1 MTAHP
6 IALVVADIDAGR
18 VVNVLGQGE
27 QAFFGV
33 CLADAQEGVVIDVTP
48 VYESL
53 VAKDD
58 PVYLYEDHPCI
69 APPWMAARI
78 AYVNEH
84 GNVVL
89 MAASVTELADEYREQ
104 TATTWARTATALQA
118 DGTPYSTPPPH
129 PIEWEHVRWI
139 IDTTVWGGGRSP
151 SQNGP
156 VATFGPAHLWR
167 FAVYDNGTPADMRW
181 IHLLPDYPMQGWD
194 MAHLVLLGALN
205 FCACSNIEVV
215 EPQRPRP
222 ERRRLERT
230 GVRVH
235 TLTVH
240 PRGKRTRT
248 AKGEPVGGTPLHSV
262 RGHFATYGQG
272 DRGLLFGKYAGRFW
286 VPAHARGNPEHGRI
300 DKDYV
305 LDPTEETTP

>member
-18 VVNVLGQGE
+18 VRSLLGTDRRTFQ
-27 QAFFGV
+27 V
-33 CLADAQEGVVIDVTP
+33 CLADAQAGVVIDVTP
-48 VYESL
+48 IYDSL

-58 PVYLYEDHPCI
+58 PVYIYEDHPCI
-69 APPWMAARI
+69 APPWAAARM

-84 GNVVL
+84 GNVIVL
-89 MAASVTELADEYREQ
+89 AACVTEVQ
-104 TATTWARTATALQA
+104 ATARENFGA
-118 DGTPYSTPPPH
+118 VWVSSTPPPH
-129 PIEWEHVRWI
+129 PVDWPRVRWV
-139 IDTTVWGGGRSP
+139 IDTTIWIGGRSP
-151 SQNGP
+151 GMGGP
-156 VATFGPAHLWR
+156 VGTSGPAHLWR
-167 FAVYDNGTPADMRW
+167 FAVYDDGQPADLRW
-181 IHLLPDYPMQGWD
+181 IHLVPEYDMEHWD
-194 MAHLVLLGALN
+194 MAQLVLLGALN